1 MRSALQSLSCF
12 YSKKKSLLEGFR
24 SFLLLYVNSI
34 NAVYLACC
42 TDIESVMVLC
52 AILTMIQHLL
62 KSRQNYFTFERAFNV
77 CHRTLSK
84 HQTINLIIL
93 TCLEL

>member
-12 YSKKKSLLEGFR
+12 YSKKKNSLLEGFSR
-24 SFLLLYVNSI
+24 FLLLYVNSI

-52 AILTMIQHLL
+52 AILTMIRQHLL
-62 KSRQNYFTFERAFNV
+62 KYRQNFI
-77 CHRTLSK
+77 LSNM
-84 HQTINLIIL
+84 HSMFVTAH
-93 TCLEL
+93 